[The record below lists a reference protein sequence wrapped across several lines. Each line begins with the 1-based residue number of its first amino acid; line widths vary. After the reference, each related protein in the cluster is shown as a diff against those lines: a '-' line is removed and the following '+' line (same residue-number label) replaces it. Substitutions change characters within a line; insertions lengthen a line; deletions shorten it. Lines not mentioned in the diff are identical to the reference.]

1 MEMNLYKNLN
11 KPSGKAG
18 IPGKRGDWRIN
29 ALLVGILALLS
40 LIVMFP
46 FYNVVITSFA
56 SVKGLAEH
64 SFYIL
69 PWSFDLT
76 SYKNLFKEAQFYK
89 SFFVTIVITVLGTV
103 FNMFLS
109 VTGSY
114 ALSKKSLPGRNFLLG
129 AIIFTMFFSGGLI
142 PYYLVI
148 NALNLV
154 NNILVLII
162 PAGFSTMYLI
172 IMKNYFNTIPESLE
186 ESAKIDGANE
196 LYILVKIIIPIS
208 KPFMVT
214 FALFY
219 AVERW
224 NEWWNAMLFINE
236 TAKTPLQIFLRN
248 LLVNMSVQLTSSAQA
263 IVESQRSS
271 VYIYSTQ
278 MAAIVISAIP
288 IILVYPFLQK
298 HFAKGLMIGSLK
310 E

>member
-1 MEMNLYKNLN
+1 MKNTPIS
-11 KPSGKAG
+11 KTRSDRK
-18 IPGKRGDWRIN
+18 IN
-29 ALLVGILALLS
+29 IVLISILTLFSLVVL
-40 LIVMFP
+40 FP
-46 FYNVVITSFA
+46 FYNVLITSFA
-56 SVKGLAEH
+56 SIKGLAEH

-69 PWSFDLT
+69 PYSFDLT
-76 SYKNLFKEAQFYK
+76 SYKNLFKEVQFYR
-89 SFFVTIVITVLGTV
+89 SFLVTVEITIMGVI

-114 ALSKKSLPGRNFLLG
+114 ALSKKSLPGRKLLLG
-129 AIIFTMFFSGGLI
+129 MVIFTMFFSGGLI

-148 NALNLV
+148 KALGML
-154 NNILVLII
+154 NNILVLVI

-172 IMKNYFNTIPESLE
+172 IMKNYFHTIPESLE
-186 ESAKIDGANE
+186 ESAKMDGANE
-196 LYILVKIIIPIS
+196 FYILAKIIIPIS

-224 NEWWNAMLFINE
+224 NEWWNAMIFINE
-236 TAKTPLQIFLRN
+236 TSKTPLQIFLRN

-263 IVESQRSS
+263 VIESRMSS
-271 VYIYSTQ
+271 VYIYATQ

-288 IILVYPFLQK
+288 ILCVYPFLQK
-298 HFAKGLMIGSLK
+298 HFVKGIMIGSLK

>member
-1 MEMNLYKNLN
+1 MDPNMGLN
-11 KPSGKAG
+11 HSELLMGVRSRASGDRK
-18 IPGKRGDWRIN
+18 IN
-29 ALLVGILALLS
+29 IILISILTILGLVA
-40 LIVMFP
+40 VFP
-46 FYNVVITSFA
+46 FYNVIITSFA

-69 PWSFDLT
+69 PYSFDLT

-89 SFFVTIVITVLGTV
+89 SFLVTVLITVLGV
-103 FNMFLS
+103 IFNMFLS

-114 ALSKKSLPGRNFLLG
+114 ALSKKKLPGRNFILG

-148 NALNLV
+148 NSLGLV
-154 NNILVLII
+154 NNLLVLVI

-196 LYILVKIIIPIS
+196 FYILVKIIMPIS

-236 TAKTPLQIFLRN
+236 TSKTPLQIFLRN

-263 IVESQRSS
+263 IIESQRAG
-271 VYIYSTQ
+271 VYMFATQ
-278 MAAIVISAIP
+278 MAAIVISSIP
-288 IILVYPFLQK
+288 IILVYPYLQK
-298 HFAKGLMIGSLK
+298 HFAKGIMIGSLK

>member
-1 MEMNLYKNLN
+1 MKNTPIS
-11 KPSGKAG
+11 KTRSDRK
-18 IPGKRGDWRIN
+18 IN
-29 ALLVGILALLS
+29 IVLISILTLFSLVVL
-40 LIVMFP
+40 FP
-46 FYNVVITSFA
+46 FYNVLITSFA
-56 SVKGLAEH
+56 SIKGLAEH

-69 PWSFDLT
+69 PYSFDLT
-76 SYKNLFKEAQFYK
+76 SYKNLFKEVQFYR
-89 SFFVTIVITVLGTV
+89 SFLVTVEITIMGVI

-114 ALSKKSLPGRNFLLG
+114 ALSKKSLPGRNLLLG
-129 AIIFTMFFSGGLI
+129 MVIFTMFFSGGLI

-148 NALNLV
+148 KALGML
-154 NNILVLII
+154 NNILVLVI

-172 IMKNYFNTIPESLE
+172 IMKNYFHTIPESLE
-186 ESAKIDGANE
+186 ESAKMDGANE
-196 LYILVKIIIPIS
+196 FYILAKIIIPIS

-224 NEWWNAMLFINE
+224 NEWWNAMIFINE
-236 TAKTPLQIFLRN
+236 TSKTPLQIFLRN

-263 IVESQRSS
+263 VIESRMSS
-271 VYIYSTQ
+271 VYIYATQ

-288 IILVYPFLQK
+288 ILCVYPFLQR
-298 HFAKGLMIGSLK
+298 HFVKGIMIGSLK

>member
-1 MEMNLYKNLN
+1 MKNTPIS
-11 KPSGKAG
+11 KTRSDRK
-18 IPGKRGDWRIN
+18 IN
-29 ALLVGILALLS
+29 IVLISILTLFSLVVL
-40 LIVMFP
+40 FP
-46 FYNVVITSFA
+46 FYNVLITSFA
-56 SVKGLAEH
+56 SIKGLAEH

-69 PWSFDLT
+69 PYSFDLT
-76 SYKNLFKEAQFYK
+76 SYKNLFKEVQFYR
-89 SFFVTIVITVLGTV
+89 SFLVTVEITIMGVI

-114 ALSKKSLPGRNFLLG
+114 ALSKKSLPGRNLLLG
-129 AIIFTMFFSGGLI
+129 MVIFTMFFSGGLI

-148 NALNLV
+148 KALGML
-154 NNILVLII
+154 NNILVLVI

-172 IMKNYFNTIPESLE
+172 IMKNYFHTIPESLE
-186 ESAKIDGANE
+186 ESAKMDGANE
-196 LYILVKIIIPIS
+196 FYILAKIIIPIS

-224 NEWWNAMLFINE
+224 NEWWNAMIFINE
-236 TAKTPLQIFLRN
+236 TSKTPLQIFLRN

-263 IVESQRSS
+263 VIESRMSS
-271 VYIYSTQ
+271 VYIYATQ

-288 IILVYPFLQK
+288 ILCVYPFLQK
-298 HFAKGLMIGSLK
+298 HFVKGIMIGSLK

>member
-1 MEMNLYKNLN
+1 MKNTPIS
-11 KPSGKAG
+11 KTRSDRK
-18 IPGKRGDWRIN
+18 IN
-29 ALLVGILALLS
+29 IVLISILTLFSLVVL
-40 LIVMFP
+40 FP
-46 FYNVVITSFA
+46 FYNVLITSFA
-56 SVKGLAEH
+56 SIKGLAEH

-69 PWSFDLT
+69 PYSFDLT
-76 SYKNLFKEAQFYK
+76 SYKNLFKEVQFYR
-89 SFFVTIVITVLGTV
+89 SFLVTVEITIMGVI

-114 ALSKKSLPGRNFLLG
+114 ALSKKSLPGRNLLLG
-129 AIIFTMFFSGGLI
+129 MVVFTMFFSGGLI

-148 NALNLV
+148 KALGML
-154 NNILVLII
+154 NNILVLVI

-172 IMKNYFNTIPESLE
+172 IMKNYFHTIPESLE
-186 ESAKIDGANE
+186 ESAKMDGANE
-196 LYILVKIIIPIS
+196 FYILAKIIIPIS

-224 NEWWNAMLFINE
+224 NEWWNAMIFINE

-263 IVESQRSS
+263 VIESRMSS
-271 VYIYSTQ
+271 VYIYATQ

-288 IILVYPFLQK
+288 ILCVYPFLQK
-298 HFAKGLMIGSLK
+298 HFVKGIMIGSLK

>member
-1 MEMNLYKNLN
+1 MNTNIDIKQSDLPMATRSK
-11 KPSGKAG
+11 S
-18 IPGKRGDWRIN
+18 RGDRKIN
-29 ALLVGILALLS
+29 TILISILTVLG
-40 LIVMFP
+40 LIAVFP
-46 FYNVVITSFA
+46 FYNVIITSFA

-69 PWSFDLT
+69 PYSFDLT
-76 SYKNLFKEAQFYK
+76 AYKNLFKEAQFYK
-89 SFFVTIVITVLGTV
+89 SFFVTIIITVLGV
-103 FNMFLS
+103 IFNMFLS

-114 ALSKKSLPGRNFLLG
+114 ALSKKKLPGRNFFLG

-148 NALNLV
+148 NKLGLV
-154 NNILVLII
+154 NNILVLVI

-236 TAKTPLQIFLRN
+236 TSKTPLQIFLRN

-263 IVESQRSS
+263 IIESQRAG
-271 VYIYSTQ
+271 VYMFSTQ
-278 MAAIVISAIP
+278 MAAIVISSIP
-288 IILVYPFLQK
+288 IILVYPYLQK
-298 HFAKGLMIGSLK
+298 HFAKGIMIGSLK

>member
-1 MEMNLYKNLN
+1 MDPNINMKVGGL
-11 KPSGKAG
+11 SMGAAG
-18 IPGKRGDWRIN
+18 RTKGDKKIN
-29 ALLVGILALLS
+29 IILISILA
-40 LIVMFP
+40 IIGIAAVFP
-46 FYNVVITSFA
+46 FYNVIITSFA
-56 SVKGLAEH
+56 SVKGLAGH

-69 PWSFDLT
+69 PYSFDLT

-89 SFFVTIVITVLGTV
+89 SFLVTVLITVLGV
-103 FNMFLS
+103 IFNMFLS

-114 ALSKKSLPGRNFLLG
+114 ALSKKNLPGRNFILG
-129 AIIFTMFFSGGLI
+129 AIILTMFFSGGLI

-148 NALNLV
+148 KALGLV
-154 NNILVLII
+154 NNILVLVI

-196 LYILVKIIIPIS
+196 FYILIKIIIPVS

-236 TAKTPLQIFLRN
+236 SSKTPLQIFLRITCSSPTQRN
-248 LLVNMSVQLTSSAQA
+248 FTASVSRVLT
-263 IVESQRSS
+263 IRKRETR
-271 VYIYSTQ
+271 
-278 MAAIVISAIP
+278 
-288 IILVYPFLQK
+288 
-298 HFAKGLMIGSLK
+298 
-310 E
+310 